1 MGMSASQMRYCMLA
15 GKQSDVEFQGQQIN
29 QQRTTL
35 ATQSSALNTQLLD
48 LNVPTPPSSDDFTI
62 KNYTFTS
69 GAGETCTITGV
80 QYNSSSTAVN
90 GTDPGKWSINYTT
103 KAIGDKGGIYAT
115 PTVTDNNGN
124 YTIGGNALTLVN
136 LTTLTDANASNSSDE
151 DTTDFTN
158 LSIIAKDCGL
168 VKDGSGNVITTPTA
182 AQVAGKFYKYES
194 DGVIKYLLAS
204 DVNSIVTDPINHVGS
219 AKENSYFVDTNA
231 TIITPSTLSNATV
244 SFSESNRMTNIV
256 TYDAEGN
263 KIDHALSF
271 TTTNDDA
278 GYTDAMNEYNYK
290 KSQYE
295 QGMNDINAKISVI
308 QSEDKKL
315 ELKLRDLDTQQQ
327 AISTE
332 IDSVKKVIDKNI
344 ESSFKIFA

>member
-15 GKQSDVEFQGQQIN
+15 GKQNDVEYQGQQIN

-48 LNVPTPPSSDDFTI
+48 LTVPTPPSSDDYTI

-69 GAGETCTITGV
+69 GAGETCKITGT
-80 QYNSSSTAVN
+80 QYNSSNATVN
-90 GTDPGKWSINYTT
+90 GTDPGKWTVNYTT
-103 KAIGDKGGIYAT
+103 TATGDQGKVYAT
-115 PTVTDNNGN
+115 PTVTNNNGN
-124 YTIGGNALTLVN
+124 YTVGGNALKLIN
-136 LTTLTDANASNSSDE
+136 LPTLTDADASNSSDE
-151 DTTDFTN
+151 DTADFTN
-158 LSIIAKDCGL
+158 LSQLAKDCGIL
-168 VKDGSGNVITTPTA
+168 KDGSGNSIKNPTA

-204 DVNSIVTDPINHVGS
+204 DVTSITTDPATNVGS
-219 AKENSYFVDTNA
+219 AKKPSYYVDSSASITTSSTLTNA
-231 TIITPSTLSNATV
+231 ILT
-244 SFSESNRMTNIV
+244 FSESNRMTSIT

-263 KIDHALSF
+263 KIDHALNF
-271 TTTNDDA
+271 TSTNDDA
-278 GYTDAMNEYNYK
+278 AYQDAMNEYNYK
-290 KSQYE
+290 KDEYE

-308 QSEDKKL
+308 QSNDKKL